1 MFDIGGGELL
11 LILVAVVV
19 LFGPK
24 KLPEVAQMI
33 GKGMQQVRKAQA
45 QFTTQIN
52 DIQNEVKS
60 AIEEEPVKEPKKAPV
75 REIENKTE

>member
-45 QFTTQIN
+45 QFTSQIN

-60 AIEEEPVKEPKKAPV
+60 TIEEEPVKEPKKAPV